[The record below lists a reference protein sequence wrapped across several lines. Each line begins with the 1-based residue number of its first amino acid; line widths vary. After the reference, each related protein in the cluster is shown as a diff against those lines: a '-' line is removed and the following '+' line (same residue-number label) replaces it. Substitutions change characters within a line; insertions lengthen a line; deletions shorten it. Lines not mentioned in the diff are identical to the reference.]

1 MAVCMP
7 ACIDIVHASIAD
19 TQCSSQ
25 GLLHSC
31 MHAQIP
37 TTLASTPS
45 LTCGA
50 SPQRRPGV
58 FSTRAASIPRELCK
72 RGSQCSEHA
81 LAQRAAQPSKRKGGI
96 EQSCP
101 RQPPL
106 HSQTPCDRHTHTHQI
121 STVQIQQRLH
131 RGLHTW
137 LHSPR
142 PEHPSR
148 QPISQL
154 LPENPRRQM
163 QTPEE
168 QTPRPEQFARHVGRW
183 HANPENPSA
192 Q

>member
-1 MAVCMP
+1 MP

-106 HSQTPCDRHTHTHQI
+106 HSQTP
-121 STVQIQQRLH
+121 
-131 RGLHTW
+131 W